1 MKKILYIVLT
11 DTSYTNNGEDYTSKN
26 FPECF
31 TTFKRAKKRVDTL
44 VKYAEKIVSENNF
57 GECGYEIVTK
67 SIGYPYVRRI
77 IYRSTLNM
85 E

>member
-1 MKKILYIVLT
+1 MKAVYILLT
-11 DTSYTNNGEDYTSKN
+11 DTSYTNNVGDYKSN
-26 FPECF
+26 DFPEAF
-31 TTFKRAKKRVDTL
+31 TSFKKAKKRVDTL